1 MWFSTVLVS
10 CLILG
15 LPMKLKKNWLSHIVT
30 SESYQI
36 CDKDLDLQ
44 KNWTK
49 VKLHQINSSLRRRK
63 DKDKKNK
70 FRKIINKL
78 KNWYN
83 FCVGYFSLKHK
94 PSPKA
99 VPFYSCSLRKG
110 AKFVILEGAI
120 PKCRTADFWNEQKR
134 LCRRTK
140 RIISSWFDKRYL
152 M

>member
-10 CLILG
+10 W
-15 LPMKLKKNWLSHIVT
+15 PPSELKKNGLSHIVT
-30 SESYQI
+30 SKSYPI
-36 CDKDLDLQ
+36 CDKELDLQ

-49 VKLHQINSSLRRRK
+49 VKPHQINSPLRRRK
-63 DKDKKNK
+63 DKDRKNK
-70 FRKIINKL
+70 FIKIITKL
-78 KNWYN
+78 KKNWYN

-99 VPFYSCSLRKG
+99 VPFFSCSVRKG
-110 AKFVILEGAI
+110 GNFVILEGAI